1 MFRNPTG
8 GLHLKGS
15 KQKDGVGNMDVFVAF
30 WERQPR
36 TREREREPSECVE
49 RLTLQTRHEKQKS

>member
-30 WERQPR
+30 LERQPR
-36 TREREREPSECVE
+36 TRERERES
-49 RLTLQTRHEKQKS
+49 RLSVLSD